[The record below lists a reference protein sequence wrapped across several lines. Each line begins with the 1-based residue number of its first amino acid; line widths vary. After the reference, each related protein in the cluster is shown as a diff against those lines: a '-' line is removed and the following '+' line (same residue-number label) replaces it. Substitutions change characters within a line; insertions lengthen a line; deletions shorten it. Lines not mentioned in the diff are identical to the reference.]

1 MGTGLTNLGSYLLS
15 SLVFIFF
22 TMLEFALVLILKE
35 VNERRAYETIQ
46 NKDESQSKKVDARH
60 LTELENNVAQV
71 LPLQEMNHD
80 LKTGE
85 RAGGEQIISCIS
97 RTGFFANLPLTRK
110 LDIFAFVTYNMSYL
124 FYNLYYWNNMD
135 SK

>member
-1 MGTGLTNLGSYLLS
+1 M
-15 SLVFIFF
+15 V
-22 TMLEFALVLILKE
+22 EFALVLILKE
-35 VNERRAYETIQ
+35 VNERRTYEKMQ
-46 NKDESQSKKVDARH
+46 NKDESQSKKVDSRQ
-60 LTELENNVAQV
+60 LTELKNSLAQV
-71 LPLQEMNHD
+71 LPLQEMSHD
-80 LKTGE
+80 LKTRE

-124 FYNLYYWNNMD
+124 FYDVYYWNNMN